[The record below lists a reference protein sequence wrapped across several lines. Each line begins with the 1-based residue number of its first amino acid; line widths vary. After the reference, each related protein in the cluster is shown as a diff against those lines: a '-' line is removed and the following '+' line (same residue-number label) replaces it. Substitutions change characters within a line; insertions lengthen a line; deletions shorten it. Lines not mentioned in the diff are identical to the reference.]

1 MPFLANDYLQN
12 ECRESYTHDGYTDDW
27 FNGDHDFRVE
37 RVAAMGIC
45 SYRRKKE

>member
-1 MPFLANDYLQN
+1 VPFLANYSNQN
-12 ECRESYTHDGYTDDW
+12 ECREFFTYDGYINDW
-27 FNGDHDFRVE
+27 IGFVDYYRVE